1 MTLIETRTLA
11 LHVRA
16 VNAKFEF
23 EVPGRCT
30 PRVRHL
36 ADAQLRHDDIRQPVR
51 NLPAALEFEE
61 RREFSM
67 TIADRFDDAL
77 IDAPCPQCAND
88 TVYLDRQSFH
98 PAIGRAVFLCRCGK
112 CGWRFRLD
120 QLPQP
125 AGDAP
130 PLAESQPR
138 TDRLPELRPRPVST
152 RRRRSAFGFNAD

>member
-1 MTLIETRTLA
+1 MMTIL
-11 LHVRA
+11 
-16 VNAKFEF
+16 
-23 EVPGRCT
+23 
-30 PRVRHL
+30 
-36 ADAQLRHDDIRQPVR
+36 QPAR
-51 NLPAALEFEE
+51 NLPAVLEFGE

-88 TVYLDRQSFH
+88 TVYLERQSFH
-98 PAIGRAVFLCRCGK
+98 PAIGRAAFLCRCGK

-130 PLAESQPR
+130 PLAQSEPR
-138 TDRLPELRPRPVST
+138 TDPLPESRPRPDST